1 MTFQNLLC
9 VNSQLRFS
17 ESQWPL
23 CERFSSV
30 LRRRTVA
37 VISLWCRSAQPQM
50 LVSGAIK
57 VLPIAVKEYSTATDR
72 DLVTRLAI
80 NPADSRLR
88 SVLVRIRCETLSSC
102 RSSSPLRYG
111 FFCRADKISTVH
123 LPMNMVETTLE
134 LEPDAS
140 CILFHPHR

>member
-57 VLPIAVKEYSTATDR
+57 VLPIAVKEYSTAIDF

-88 SVLVRIRCETLSSC
+88 SVLVRIRCETLPRRRRNCPC
-102 RSSSPLRYG
+102 RRG
-111 FFCRADKISTVH
+111 FSRSEDKIGAAS
-123 LPMNMVETTLE
+123 LLE
-134 LEPDAS
+134 G
-140 CILFHPHR
+140 